1 MSNKEAKKVANDIIL
16 VTFVITCYI
25 YILSLKL
32 KKVSIIIRKI
42 IIVVSILG
50 LLFWMKSKFVF

>member
-1 MSNKEAKKVANDIIL
+1 MNDIIL
-16 VTFVITCYI
+16 VTFVITCFI

-32 KKVSIIIRKI
+32 KKEKVSIIIRKI